1 MSASQSSLLLTAG
14 PVPISRAVLQVLR
27 QPMVYHRGRAFIEL
41 FQRVSVGLKY
51 LFQTKYDVLL
61 LTASGTGG
69 MEAVVTNLFSPG
81 DAVLVVENGKF
92 SERWSLIAETFKLR
106 VIRLPIPWG
115 QSVLPEQ
122 LLAAL
127 RAEPALK
134 AVFLTHCETST
145 GALTDVEHL
154 APLIR
159 QHTDALVIVDA
170 ITSAGVL
177 PLKMDQWQI
186 DVAVTA
192 SQKGLGLP
200 PGLAMVALNHRAWR
214 QVEQADLPRYY
225 FDLTLARQSLRLERG
240 SPFTPAIPLIVAADV
255 VLQQLQATGLEAIWQ
270 ARKKLATRFRAQ
282 INRLGFSIFPDQPA
296 DSLTVIAIPA
306 ALPAEVIV
314 SQLREE
320 FGIIVSQGQ
329 GQLAGKVLRIGHF
342 VNIHQKDL
350 DRFVT
355 AFNTI
360 IQKLRR

>member
-1 MSASQSSLLLTAG
+1 MSASRSTLLLTAG
-14 PVPISRAVLQVLR
+14 PVPISRAVQQVLR
-27 QPMVYHRGRAFIEL
+27 QPMAYHRGRPFIEL
-41 FQRVSVGLKY
+41 FQRVTAGLKY

-61 LTASGTGG
+61 LTASGTGA

-81 DAVLVVENGKF
+81 DAAIVVENGKF
-92 SERWSLIAETFKLR
+92 SERWSQIADIFKLR
-106 VIRLPIPWG
+106 VIRLKIPWG
-115 QSVLPEQ
+115 QSVQPEQ
-122 LLAAL
+122 LMAAIQT
-127 RAEPALK
+127 APALK

-145 GALTDVEHL
+145 GALTAVEQL
-154 APLIR
+154 APLIH

-225 FDLTLARQSLRLERG
+225 LDLTLARQSLRLERG
-240 SPFTPAIPLIVAADV
+240 TPFTPAIPLIVAAEI
-255 VLQQLQATGLEAIWQ
+255 VLQQIQATGLEAIWQ
-270 ARKKLATRFRAQ
+270 ERRELARWFRAKIQ
-282 INRLGFSIFPDQPA
+282 QLGFSIFPECPA

-306 ALPAEVIV
+306 PLEAEVIA
-314 SQLREE
+314 SQLLEE

-329 GQLAGKVLRIGHF
+329 GQLINKVLRIGHF
-342 VNIHQKDL
+342 VNIHQQDL
-350 DRFVT
+350 NRFTT
-355 AFNTI
+355 AFNDI